1 MCIRDRYQRRVR
13 GLCTLLDPNQS
24 TMTDETA
31 TPTVP
36 NVPAN
41 PASIYDFTVLDNKKQ
56 PYDLKQHAGKAVY
69 FMNVASKCGY
79 TKSGYEA
86 ATELFD
92 KYGKGENAKFTVIAF
107 PCNQFGSQE
116 PGTEEE
122 IKEFACS
129 KFKADFPIMA
139 KVDVNGDKEAPIF
152 NYLKHKQTGILGTT
166 SIKWNFTGFLTDT
179 NGIPIN
185 RYSPGAKASEIEKDL
200 LKVIGDTK

>member
-1 MCIRDRYQRRVR
+1 MFLSVFFFFLMIRRPPRS
-13 GLCTLLDPNQS
+13 TLS
-24 TMTDETA
+24 SSSA
-31 TPTVP
+31 
-36 NVPAN
+36 
-41 PASIYDFTVLDNKKQ
+41 ASD
-56 PYDLKQHAGKAVY
+56 VY
-69 FMNVASKCGY
+69 KRQ
-79 TKSGYEA
+79 
-86 ATELFD
+86 
-92 KYGKGENAKFTVIAF
+92 VIAF